1 MPMKKYHVILLILF
15 QVVSFSSVY
24 GQVGLGKYFR
34 TDSKPEE
41 VVDYSNPKEYEIAE
55 IKVQGVEFLDHNA
68 LISLTGLKVGDRIK
82 IPGDAISGAIKKL
95 WQQGIIGDVSVQIE
109 KFEGDKVYL
118 LISLTER
125 PRLSKFTIEG
135 INKTATS
142 EVSDKLKL
150 IRGRVVTDALV
161 KNAELTVKEHF
172 VEKGFLNTVVTVRQ
186 ELDPQV
192 SNSVQ
197 LIIQVDRNEK
207 VNINKIDFIG
217 NEDFDDKR
225 LEKQM
230 KSTNEHVRIA
240 IFKKFFGTLAS
251 LNKEKVKNFL
261 DTTQEVS
268 GKDLKTWINDNI
280 KLNFFNSSKFI
291 GDDYEED
298 KEKVIAFLN
307 SKGYRDAEIIE
318 DSIFRH
324 DNNSININIHINE
337 GKRYYFR
344 NIDWTGN
351 FVHDDATLTNILG
364 VEKGDVYDM
373 ELVHKRLNY
382 NPTGRDVSALYMDNG
397 YLFFNVQP
405 VEVNI
410 FEDSIDVEMRI
421 FEGTQATINKILI
434 TGNDRTNDHVILREI
449 RTLPGQKFSRAD
461 LIRTQRELSQLGYFD
476 PEQIG
481 INPMPNPANGTVD
494 IEYSLVEKPSDQIE
508 LSGGWG
514 GYYGFVGTLGLVFNN
529 FSVRN
534 IPHLEK
540 WRPLPVGDGQK
551 LALRVQAN
559 GRAYQNYSVSFSEPW
574 LGGKKPNA
582 FSVSFS
588 YANNRPYANT
598 SRLYGGNYYQ
608 DLYNIDEDAQIKVF
622 SFTVG
627 LGRRV
632 RWPDDYFTVSNS
644 ISYQLYDL
652 YKYQMGYGIGDENG
666 TGSVTGISFNNTVA
680 RNSIDNPLYPRSGS
694 SISLSTSLTP
704 PYSLFGVDQE
714 DDYELME
721 YHKWMFDASYFIQ
734 VIGDLVLN
742 ARANFGYIGAY
753 EKESPVGPFERFWMG
768 GSGLSGQNSFIIG
781 RDIISLRGYED
792 NSIVPRD
799 NQQISGGII
808 YNKFVFE
815 LRYPVSLNPSATIY
829 LLGFAEGGNTVNN
842 YAEYNVNKLYK
853 SAGFGAR
860 IFMPAFGL
868 IGVDWGYGFDR
879 LPGATERSGAQF
891 HFTIGQQIR

>member
-1 MPMKKYHVILLILF
+1 MKKNQILLI
-15 QVVSFSSVY
+15 VVLQLLSFSTAF
-24 GQVGLGKYFR
+24 GQVGLGKYFN
-34 TDSKPEE
+34 TDEE
-41 VVDYSNPKEYEIAE
+41 KSQELDYANPKKYEIAE

-68 LISLTGLKVGDRIK
+68 LISLSGLKVGDRIN
-82 IPGDAISGAIKKL
+82 IPGDAISSAIKKL
-95 WQQGIIGDVSVQIE
+95 WEQGIIGDISIEIE
-109 KFEGDKVYL
+109 KIEGDKIFLV
-118 LISLTER
+118 IALTER

-135 INKTATS
+135 LNKTATS
-142 EVSDKLKL
+142 EVSDKIKL

-172 VEKGFLNTVVTVRQ
+172 IEKGYLNTTVSIRQ
-186 ELDPQV
+186 ESDPQV
-192 SNSVQ
+192 SNSVH
-197 LIIQVDRNEK
+197 LIIDVDRKQK
-207 VNINKIDFIG
+207 VNINRINFIG
-217 NEDFDDKR
+217 NTEFDDRK

-230 KSTNEHVRIA
+230 KSTNEHVRIS
-240 IFKKFFGTLAS
+240 IIKDVFQTLAS
-251 LNKEKVKNFL
+251 LNKKKVKTFL
-261 DTTQEVS
+261 DSTQEVS
-268 GKDLKTWINDNI
+268 GKDIKDYINDNI

-291 GDDYEED
+291 GDDYEDD

-324 DNNSININIHINE
+324 DNNSININLHIDE
-337 GKRYYFR
+337 GKQYYFR

-351 FVHDDATLTNILG
+351 FVHSDEALSTILG

-373 ELVHKRLNY
+373 ELVSKRLNY

-397 YLFFNVQP
+397 YLFFSVDP
-405 VEVNI
+405 VEVKI
-410 FEDSIDVEMRI
+410 VGDSIDVEMRI
-421 FEGTQATINKILI
+421 FEGTQATINKIII
-434 TGNDRTNDHVILREI
+434 TGNDRTNDHVILREV

-481 INPMPNPANGTVD
+481 INPMPNPADGTVD

-534 IPHLEK
+534 IPHFEK

-559 GRAYQNYSVSFSEPW
+559 GRSYQNYSISFSEPW
-574 LGGKKPNA
+574 LGGKRPNS

-588 YANNRPYANT
+588 YANNRPYINNT
-598 SRLYGGNYYQ
+598 RFLPSNYDMNNLSY
-608 DLYNIDEDAQIKVF
+608 DPNAQIKVF
-622 SFTVG
+622 NFTVG
-627 LGRRV
+627 LGRRL
-632 RWPDDYFTVSNS
+632 RWPDDYFSLSNS

-652 YKYQMGYGIGDENG
+652 YKYRMGYGIGDEEG
-666 TGSVTGISFNNTVA
+666 TGSVTGISLNNTIA

-704 PYSLFGVDQE
+704 PYSLFGMDQE
-714 DDYELME
+714 GDYDLME
-721 YHKWMFDASYFIQ
+721 YHKWMFDASYFSQIA
-734 VIGDLVLN
+734 GDLVLN
-742 ARANFGYIGAY
+742 ARAHFGYIGSY
-753 EKESPVGPFERFWMG
+753 QKETPVGPFERFWMG

-781 RDIISLRGYED
+781 REIISLRGYED
-792 NSIVPRD
+792 NSIVPVD
-799 NQQISGGII
+799 GITQGGII

-842 YAEYNVNKLYK
+842 YAEYNVNNLYK

-879 LPGATERSGAQF
+879 LPGSFERSGPQF

>member
-1 MPMKKYHVILLILF
+1 MKKNQIVLLILF
-15 QVVSFSSVY
+15 QVIGFSTVY
-24 GQVGLGKYFR
+24 GQVGLGKYFKS
-34 TDSKPEE
+34 DSKPTE
-41 VVDYSNPKEYEIAE
+41 VVDYANPKEYEIAE

-82 IPGDAISGAIKKL
+82 VPGDAISSAIKKL
-95 WQQGIIGDVSVQIE
+95 WQQGIIGDISVEIE
-109 KFEGDKVYL
+109 KIEGDKIYL
-118 LISLTER
+118 MVSLTER
-125 PRLSKFTIEG
+125 PRLSKFVIQG
-135 INKTATS
+135 LNKTATS
-142 EVSDKLKL
+142 EVSDKIKL

-172 VEKGFLNTVVTVRQ
+172 VEKGFLNTEVTIRQ

-197 LIIQVDRNEK
+197 LIIDVDRNEK

-217 NEDFDDKR
+217 NEDFDDRR

-230 KSTNEHVRIA
+230 KSTNEHVRISIIKDA
-240 IFKKFFGTLAS
+240 FATLAS
-251 LNKEKVKNFL
+251 LNKEKIKNFL
-261 DTTQEVS
+261 DTTREVTGNDIKS
-268 GKDLKTWINDNI
+268 YLNDNI

-291 GDDYEED
+291 GEDYEED

-324 DNNSININIHINE
+324 DNNSININIHIDE
-337 GKRYYFR
+337 GKKYYFR
-344 NIDWTGN
+344 NIEWTGN
-351 FVHDDATLTNILG
+351 FVHNDETLSNVLG

-373 ELVHKRLNY
+373 DLVNKRLNY

-397 YLFFNVQP
+397 YLFFSVDP

-410 FEDSIDVEMRI
+410 VGDSIDVEMRI

-434 TGNDRTNDHVILREI
+434 TGNDRTNDHVILREV
-449 RTLPGQKFSRAD
+449 RTLPGQKFSRID

-481 INPMPNPANGTVD
+481 INPVPNPANGTVD

-534 IPHLEK
+534 IPHFEK

-598 SRLYGGNYYQ
+598 SRLYGGYYL
-608 DLYNIDEDAQIKVF
+608 DNTNINEDAQIKVF

-666 TGSVTGISFNNTVA
+666 TGSVTGISFNNTIA
-680 RNSIDNPLYPRSGS
+680 RNSLDQIIYPRSGS
-694 SISLSTSLTP
+694 SISLSTTLTP

-721 YHKWMFDASYFIQ
+721 YHKWMFDASYFTQI
-734 VIGDLVLN
+734 IGDLVLN

-753 EKESPVGPFERFWMG
+753 QKESPVGPFERFWMG

-799 NQQISGGII
+799 NQQVSGGII

-842 YAEYNVNKLYK
+842 YAEYNVNNLYK

-879 LPGATERSGAQF
+879 LPGATERSGPQF